1 MRQSGR
7 NAGVLPGLGGE
18 TMSGTLIVVEG
29 LDGSG
34 KTTQMELLEK
44 SFRDLGTA
52 CQRVKFPSYDQ
63 PFSAPVQMYL
73 NGEFGSKPGDVN
85 AYAASSFFAVDR
97 YASFRKFW
105 HTNYENGETILT
117 DRYTTSNLIYQ
128 LPKIPRC
135 EWDTFVSWLCDFEF
149 HKLGIP
155 SPDLT
160 VFLEMPQGIS
170 QRLIDSR
177 YQKNGGK
184 RDIHES
190 DTPYLSSCRKSARY
204 AAERLGWHIVSCAE
218 NGTPRSIGDIH
229 NDIVK
234 IIREAIPDRSHGLF

>member
-1 MRQSGR
+1 
-7 NAGVLPGLGGE
+7 
-18 TMSGTLIVVEG
+18 MSGTLIVVEG

-44 SFRDLGTA
+44 SFQDSGAVYR
-52 CQRVKFPSYDQ
+52 RVKFPSYDQ

-73 NGEFGSKPGDVN
+73 NGEFGSKPDDVN
-85 AYAASSFFAVDR
+85 AYAASAFFAVDR
-97 YASFRKFW
+97 YASYRKFW

-117 DRYTTSNLIYQ
+117 DRYTTSNLVYQ
-128 LPKIPRC
+128 LPKIPRH
-135 EWDTFVSWLCDFEF
+135 EWDTFLSWLCDFEF

-160 VFLEMPQGIS
+160 VFLDMPQEIS
-170 QRLIDSR
+170 QHLIDSR
-177 YQKNGGK
+177 YSENGGK

-190 DTPYLSSCRKSARY
+190 NTPYLSACRESARY
-204 AAERLGWHIVSCAE
+204 AAERLGWPIVTCAE
-218 NGTPRSIGDIH
+218 NGQPRSIEAIH

-234 IIREAIPDRSHGLF
+234 IIRKAFPDRSRGLL